1 MKHVYLFEI
10 YKYGYDIESP
20 EYEEE
25 IAQSIEEARSKLLV
39 MYPKAHIL
47 NEYIKVAHERI

>member
-47 NEYIKVAHERI
+47 NEYIKVAHE